1 MYSSVNSGGLCGLI
15 SYIASVEVDVQRS
28 LPAFEMVGRL
38 LSEVR
43 EAKERVKVAL
53 KNCGIE
59 LPPVKIT
66 VNISPAD
73 IVKSGTAFDLPIAVG
88 ILNALGLVTDE
99 AIKDVLVIGELGL
112 NGDIKAVNG
121 VLPILIKA
129 RDSGMC
135 RCIIPEDN
143 VREASFVSGI
153 EIIPVKDMG
162 SVVHMLQ
169 NLDEAEAIK
178 VVSGRQVT
186 DMDDGTDT
194 PDGAD
199 FADVIGQ
206 EACIRA
212 ATVAAAGFHHMLMV
226 GPPGAGKTMIA
237 KRLPSIM
244 PKLDEKE
251 GLEVSTIYS
260 VSGLLN
266 KERPYITKRPFMSP
280 HHTATTASLTGG
292 GMYPRPGIMS
302 LSHRGVL
309 FLDELPEF
317 GRDSIEAL
325 REPLESKEIRITR
338 AKSSYVYPADFVLIA
353 AANPCPCGY
362 YPDRNLCNCT
372 EPMIARYRS
381 RISGP
386 IKDRIDI
393 ITYISRLDADRVI
406 GTDEA
411 DGKDK
416 GICSGRGSGQIRVQ
430 VMKALARQKI
440 RYEGTDIRYNSE
452 IPSGRIEKYCRLGC
466 KEREYMK
473 QIYDPMNLTARSYHK
488 ILKVARTIA
497 DLEGCE
503 DIGVAHLR
511 EAVCYRG

>member
-1 MYSSVNSGGLCGLI
+1 MYSSVNSGGLCGLMC
-15 SYIASVEVDVQRS
+15 YIASVEVDVQRS

-38 LSEVR
+38 LSEVK
-43 EAKERVKVAL
+43 EARERVKVSL

-59 LPPVKIT
+59 LPPIRIT

-88 ILNALGLVTDE
+88 IMNALGLVTDE
-99 AIKDVLVIGELGL
+99 SIEDMLIIGELGL
-112 NGDIKAVNG
+112 NGDVKAVNG

-129 RDSGMC
+129 KESGLR
-135 RCIIPEDN
+135 RCMVPADN
-143 VREASFVSGI
+143 LKEASFVSGI
-153 EIIPVKDMG
+153 EIIPVEDVGKVMHLLQGGEEICGIYADNNGICTDGSKLPSTKD
-162 SVVHMLQ
+162 
-169 NLDEAEAIK
+169 
-178 VVSGRQVT
+178 
-186 DMDDGTDT
+186 
-194 PDGAD
+194 D
-199 FADVIGQ
+199 FADIIGQ

-212 ATVAAAGFHHMLMV
+212 ATIAAAGFHHMLMV

-237 KRLPSIM
+237 KRIPSIM
-244 PKLDEKE
+244 PPMDEKE
-251 GLEVSTIYS
+251 SVEVSTIYS

-266 KERPYITKRPFMSP
+266 KDRPYITNRPFYSP
-280 HHTATTASLTGG
+280 HHTATTVSLTGG
-292 GMYPRPGIMS
+292 GAYPRPGIMS
-302 LSHRGVL
+302 LCHRGVL

-317 GRDSIEAL
+317 NRESIEAL
-325 REPLESKEIRITR
+325 REPLEAREIRVTR
-338 AKSSYVYPADFVLIA
+338 SRTSYVYPADFMLVA

-393 ITYISRLDADRVI
+393 ITYISRLDADRVV
-406 GTDEA
+406 GAPKLKGKGAADSRRKGSDE
-411 DGKDK
+411 
-416 GICSGRGSGQIRVQ
+416 ISRQ
-430 VMKALARQKI
+430 VAGAYERQRI
-440 RYEGTDIRYNSE
+440 RYENTGIRYNSE
-452 IPSGRIEKYCRLGC
+452 IPSGSIEKYCGLGSD
-466 KEREYMK
+466 EREYMK
-473 QIYDPMNLTARSYHK
+473 EIYDPMNLTARAYHK